1 MPMNTMPNST
11 IFPKHIWL
19 LLAIYGLASI
29 LHFAH
34 NAEYIAYY
42 PNMPAWITREK
53 VYLAWLVINSVGAF
67 GIVLA
72 LARWPIAS
80 AICIAAYGALG
91 LDGLGHYAL
100 ALCSQHTWMM
110 NFTIWFE
117 VLSGAM
123 LAIFASLFAKG
134 RLILWLAEKSL

>member
-1 MPMNTMPNST
+1 MNMQTKPHF
-11 IFPKHIWL
+11 FPKHIWL
-19 LLAIYGLASI
+19 LLALYGLASI

-42 PNMPAWITREK
+42 PNMPAWITRET
-53 VYLAWLVINSVGAF
+53 VYFAWLLINSVGAL

-72 LARWPIAS
+72 LARWPIA
-80 AICIAAYGALG
+80 AALCIAIYGALG

-117 VLSGAM
+117 VLSGAV
-123 LAIFASLFAKG
+123 LAIFTAIFAKG
-134 RLILWLAEKSL
+134 RMALWFAETGK